1 MGFRRWRKHEQTQLD
16 RKDGGRGKG
25 GASTIQRILH
35 TTHFFACLLSAAT
48 GMAFYLRAPFPEDN
62 IFLGVMA
69 IRWASAFSFSNTPTP
84 SSSIHTLPSG
94 GFRELGFHGR
104 RQLDG

>member
-1 MGFRRWRKHEQTQLD
+1 
-16 RKDGGRGKG
+16 
-25 GASTIQRILH
+25 
-35 TTHFFACLLSAAT
+35 
-48 GMAFYLRAPFPEDN
+48 
-62 IFLGVMA
+62 MA
-69 IRWASAFSFSNTPTP
+69 IRWASAFSFSSTPTP